1 MVKNIPS
8 GQNIPSS
15 GQNIPNDQNIPSDSV
30 CSHVLHWCV
39 SLLLCRL
46 KGGELF
52 DYLIEKE
59 YLSEKDAICY
69 TTELLEGVQHLHQNS
84 ICHLDLKVIEYVCMY
99 IRYIH
104 TYVYTYS
111 RTPLNDHLNKATTL
125 EIRPLWFS
133 PKYWLCECTQIS
145 SGNTTTSEFG
155 NTTTDFPPKLKNN
168 LTYTTT
174 C

>member
-1 MVKNIPS
+1 MCVHIGTGGYLCTAGICMSVHAMYVSNNNNI
-8 GQNIPSS
+8 NM
-15 GQNIPNDQNIPSDSV
+15 
-30 CSHVLHWCV
+30 HVHTYICIYYLGMCV
-39 SLLLCRL
+39 IQCACRH
-46 KGGELF
+46 
-52 DYLIEKE
+52 
-59 YLSEKDAICY
+59 ICAQLMIY
-69 TTELLEGVQHLHQNS
+69 T
-84 ICHLDLKVIEYVCMY
+84 YVFAF
-99 IRYIH
+99 IRTAYYVH
-104 TYVYTYS
+104 TYVILYILYYIYIYTCMYS